1 MTLEDIIVKPENY
14 DQYNLSTQS
23 VDLGCATVSA
33 WMVNGKELDKCLE
46 AHMSINKFLDEN
58 THWLEGAGVYASWLE
73 SMGFDYQSEEGWWS
87 YSAICPETLQCF
99 MKYSED
105 LEYRAVVDS
114 AIARYSRKP
123 FSHDIK
129 TVEEFVEVFC

>member
-1 MTLEDIIVKPENY
+1 
-14 DQYNLSTQS
+14 
-23 VDLGCATVSA
+23 
-33 WMVNGKELDKCLE
+33 
-46 AHMSINKFLDEN
+46 
-58 THWLEGAGVYASWLE
+58 
-73 SMGFDYQSEEGWWS
+73 
-87 YSAICPETLQCF
+87 